1 MTPAAL
7 LARCA
12 DAGVSVHLDGDSV
25 RMKGAREAV
34 SALLDLMREN
44 RAAVIAHLANTENP
58 DIVAEFMETDGLSQ
72 ADADAEAIAAISIR
86 PRSPVEWTALIAEL
100 DRAMHAFFDR
110 FEIPPAQR
118 ARIEGARA
126 RQSLA
131 SIPASL
137 AWFKCELLRKPNLP
151 AAPRER
157 QNHEPR

>member
-1 MTPAAL
+1 MTPDAL

-44 RAAVIAHLANTENP
+44 RAAVVAYLANTETPNL
-58 DIVAEFMETDGLSQ
+58 VAEFMETDGLSQ
-72 ADADAEAIAAISIR
+72 ADAEAIAAISIR
-86 PRSPVEWTALIAEL
+86 PRSPVEWTALIADL
-100 DRAMHAFFDR
+100 DRAMHEYFDR
-110 FEIPPAQR
+110 FEIPPEQR

-137 AWFKCELLRKPNLP
+137 AWFKCELLRGSSGPTPLHGG
-151 AAPRER
+151 
-157 QNHEPR
+157 QDHG